1 MDHHSRRLKSSLA
14 PRSIIEMKEGD
25 SLFSGN
31 NTKISRKRS
40 DRKVIE
46 TSPRGACG
54 RRFCADLPPATA
66 EGLAVA
72 DPGRAMGLAGLAMA
86 PPGRAM
92 AAPGLAVE
100 DDPIGVDGPPDPS
113 DVLMSGSIRFQIL
126 PTWFTRPARSVRLI
140 SLASGG

>member
-1 MDHHSRRLKSSLA
+1 
-14 PRSIIEMKEGD
+14 MKEGD

-92 AAPGLAVE
+92 AAPGLAVAN
-100 DDPIGVDGPPDPS
+100 DPKGAAVDFDPCE
-113 DVLMSGSIRFQIL
+113 V
-126 PTWFTRPARSVRLI
+126 V
-140 SLASGG
+140 